1 MNNTTESN
9 VISMNE
15 YLEKNGNQT
24 KLLDDCRK
32 LMNER
37 LSRSVATMMD
47 KADDML
53 FDLSQKNDDVNERA
67 NYFYA
72 MREMRLKRQDIES
85 NFHSKFNKLFDSGI
99 HGKLGVNDMH
109 PKATEIEESVAL
121 ENTIKKTQNTCREAL
136 LYLDQRMGKLLGDP
150 EMKKVVNPLRPE
162 AVCNAFQEA
171 CENIETDIEIKLI
184 LFKLFDKY
192 VTSELQDVY
201 IEINNLLSKEIEEPA
216 VEVEIEKPELANV
229 KPNIKDRTF
238 YIKANTIIK
247 DAINGRTG
255 VESLPEFARS
265 FLSQHWSKLLLKI
278 YIRDGAG
285 GNAWIHAVD
294 VIDDMVNCLGSN
306 TSIKEKQS
314 LSGLMPNLKQRLRY
328 GMNVIPLSPT
338 VRDEFL
344 NEMTQYYNIL
354 IDTRA
359 IQDDPIYDNET
370 EDITV
375 PKFAKTGGS
384 GSTPF
389 MSELLKDD
397 GEESDILKDKD

>member
-1 MNNTTESN
+1 MNNTTETN

-15 YLEKNGNQT
+15 YLEKNSDRTQ
-24 KLLDDCRK
+24 LLDDCRK

-37 LSRSVATMMD
+37 LSLSIATMMD
-47 KADDML
+47 KMDDML
-53 FDLSQKNDDVNERA
+53 FDLSEKKNDVNERA
-67 NYFYA
+67 HYFYA
-72 MREMRLKRQDIES
+72 MRELRLKRQDIES
-85 NFHSKFNKLFDSGI
+85 NFQSKFNQLYDSGVE
-99 HGKLGVNDMH
+99 GELGASDMQ
-109 PKATEIEESVAL
+109 PSATGIEESVAL

-150 EMKKVVNPLRPE
+150 ELKKVVNPLRPE

-192 VTSELQDVY
+192 VTSELHDVY
-201 IEINNLLSKEIEEPA
+201 VEINNLLSKETEEPA
-216 VEVEIEKPELANV
+216 VEEIKPDLENV

-238 YIKANTIIK
+238 YIKANSVIK
-247 DAINGRTG
+247 NAINDRSGIEG
-255 VESLPEFARS
+255 LPEFARM

-285 GNAWIHAVD
+285 GNAWIHAID
-294 VIDDMVNCLGSN
+294 VIDDMVNCIGSN
-306 TSIKEKQS
+306 SSIKEKQS

-344 NEMTQYYNIL
+344 NELTQYYNIL

-375 PKFAKTGGS
+375 PKFAKTTGG
-384 GSTPF
+384 TPF

-397 GEESDILKDKD
+397 DEESDILKDK